1 MTRAVV
7 FGLIASTPLVV
18 GAVLG
23 LWLRLPQRLLA
34 MMLAFA
40 AGSLITALAFELFEH
55 SYQRGGAVPAGL
67 GFAAGAAVFTV
78 VSAWL
83 DRRVEAAA
91 GDMAGSAKVDTDA
104 ASVEPVPSSSAAGG
118 AAGLALLA
126 AVTLDGVPENLALGV
141 AMVGEDTAGLV
152 LLVAIF
158 LSNLPESLVGSA
170 AMKEQGR
177 SARFIVGT
185 WAAAAALLALAVVVG
200 RGLLADVGGTGVSIP
215 LAFAAGAVVA
225 SLADTLMPEA
235 YEKGGAAAALATA
248 GGFLLSYLLSA
259 A

>member
-7 FGLIASTPLVV
+7 YGVIASTPLVI
-18 GAVLG
+18 GAIMG
-23 LWLRLPQRLLA
+23 LRLRLPQRLLA

-55 SYQRGGAVPAGL
+55 SYEKGGALPAGL
-67 GFAAGAAVFTV
+67 GFAAGAIVFTA

-83 DRRVEAAA
+83 DRRVEHPA
-91 GDMAGSAKVDTDA
+91 GDSAGSAKVDTEA
-104 ASVEPVPSSSAAGG
+104 ASDEPGISASAAGS
-118 AAGLALLA
+118 AAGIALLA

-141 AMVGEDTAGLV
+141 AMTDEQTGGVV

-158 LSNLPESLVGSA
+158 LSNLPESLVGA
-170 AMKEQGR
+170 ASMKEQGR
-177 SARFIVGT
+177 STRFILGT
-185 WAAAAALLALAVVVG
+185 WTAAAVLLALAVVVG
-200 RGLLADVGGTGVSIP
+200 RGLLADVGGTSVSVP

-235 YEKGGAAAALATA
+235 YEKGGPAAALATA
-248 GGFLLSYLLSA
+248 AGFLLSYLLSIT
-259 A
+259 

>member
-7 FGLIASTPLVV
+7 FGLIASTPLVI

-23 LWLRLPQRLLA
+23 LRLRLPQRLLA

-55 SYQRGGAVPAGL
+55 SYERGGAVPAGL

-83 DRRVEAAA
+83 DRQVEHRAGGQAGSPKLDTEAASTGPA
-91 GDMAGSAKVDTDA
+91 PSASAAGSA
-104 ASVEPVPSSSAAGG
+104 AGI
-118 AAGLALLA
+118 ALLA

-141 AMVGEDTAGLV
+141 AMAGEQTGGLV
-152 LLVAIF
+152 LLAAIF
-158 LSNLPESLVGSA
+158 LSNLPESIVGA
-170 AMKEQGR
+170 ASMREQGR
-177 SARFIVGT
+177 SARFVIGT
-185 WAAAAALLALAVVVG
+185 WAVAAVLLALAVVVG
-200 RGLLADVGGTGVSIP
+200 RGLLADLEGAGVSIP

-248 GGFLLSYLLSA
+248 AGFLLSYLLSA